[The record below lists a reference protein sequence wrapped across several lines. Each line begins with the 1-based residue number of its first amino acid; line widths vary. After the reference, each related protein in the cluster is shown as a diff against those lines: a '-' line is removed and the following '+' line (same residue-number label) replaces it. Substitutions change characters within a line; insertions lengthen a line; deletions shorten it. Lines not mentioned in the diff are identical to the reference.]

1 MSDNIQTNTWLEDSG
16 IDPRKY
22 KAQEYQDEY
31 TRLRNKKDALKEK
44 LQPAKEQL
52 YTARNVMQ
60 NIESVLGIKFYE
72 DDEKETVPEGR
83 TLNNAR
89 QQEDREQ
96 QKTAADIS
104 K

>member
-1 MSDNIQTNTWLEDSG
+1 
-16 IDPRKY
+16 
-22 KAQEYQDEY
+22 
-31 TRLRNKKDALKEK
+31 
-44 LQPAKEQL
+44 
-52 YTARNVMQ
+52 MQ

-72 DDEKETVPEGR
+72 DDEKETMPEGR
-83 TLNNAR
+83 TLDNAR